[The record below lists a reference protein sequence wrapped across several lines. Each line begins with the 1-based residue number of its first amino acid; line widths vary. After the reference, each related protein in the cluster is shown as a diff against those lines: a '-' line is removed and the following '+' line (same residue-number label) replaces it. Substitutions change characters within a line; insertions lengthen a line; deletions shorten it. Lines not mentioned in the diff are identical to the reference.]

1 MKNLSN
7 LLCFLLL
14 IYLTRFFISWP
25 YTKTYED
32 SSISDIADT
41 GENLVGTDIVNS
53 EPCNS
58 EPCNSSITEESITSG
73 KMLRTY
79 SWNYKGY
86 RCYLTLPL
94 DDKLYNE
101 YKSRT
106 RNRDY
111 DLFASDPYDDWLITN
126 ISDNLVFSLKRL
138 WA

>member
-1 MKNLSN
+1 MKSVRN
-7 LLCFLLL
+7 LLFPFLAICF
-14 IYLTRFFISWP
+14 TKFFFSLP
-25 YTKTYED
+25 YPEASGDPK
-32 SSISDIADT
+32 ILDIADT
-41 GENLVGTDIVNS
+41 GGNFVQTNIV
-53 EPCNS
+53 NS